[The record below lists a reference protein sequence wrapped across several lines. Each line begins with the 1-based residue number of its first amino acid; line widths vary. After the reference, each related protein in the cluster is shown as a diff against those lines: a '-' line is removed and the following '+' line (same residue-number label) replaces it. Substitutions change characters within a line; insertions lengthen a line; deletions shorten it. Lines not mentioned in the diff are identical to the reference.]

1 MDNNLLCM
9 DVINRVESNC
19 LDICFPPPMY
29 FSHHVATSLSIIMAN
44 NENKDWFYNNF
55 IQATFYNDFANIG
68 SGHLYGIYPAM
79 ETRLRHFAA
88 SQYLMET
95 CINLNILN
103 LMSDRLCENVKLF
116 IDNGYYVS
124 CVADVSRLK
133 GTRYAQRDFFSHR
146 IMIFGYDF
154 KSHTL
159 DILDFDHKQ
168 ALNKIKVMMDDFLDA
183 FYSERLCAQLNGHKN
198 NTLVLYERKTRPF
211 TADFGLV
218 REALSDYLNSYN
230 SSKRYSL
237 ILPCDECSSW
247 GIATYAKMVEYLNS
261 VPKKSEGIDI
271 RMAHAFY
278 EHKKIMYDRFEY
290 FAARKIYSTENKIR
304 KQLESNVRIAEIIR
318 LLVIK
323 YNQTKDVKIIS
334 TIINKLKDIEE
345 AEKYL
350 YKKLL
355 ES

>member
-1 MDNNLLCM
+1 MDNNVLYA
-9 DVINRVESNC
+9 DEINRPESNC
-19 LDICFPPPMY
+19 LEICFPPPMY
-29 FSHHVATSLSIIMAN
+29 FSHHVAASLSIIMAN

-55 IQATFYNDFANIG
+55 IQATFYNDFSNIG
-68 SGHLYGIYPAM
+68 NGHLYGIYPAM

-88 SQYLMET
+88 SQFLMET
-95 CINLNILN
+95 CVNLNILN
-103 LMSDRLCENVKLF
+103 LRSIKLCENIKLF

-146 IMIFGYDF
+146 LMIFGYDF
-154 KSHTL
+154 KAHTL

-168 ALNKIKVMMDDFLDA
+168 ALNKIKVSMDDFLEG
-183 FYSERLCAQLNGHKN
+183 FYSERLCAQLNGQKN

-218 REALSDYLNSYN
+218 KEALSDYLNSYN

-237 ILPCDECSSW
+237 ILPCDDCSSW
-247 GIATYAKMVEYLNS
+247 GIATYGKMIEYLNS
-261 VPKKSEGIDI
+261 IPEKDDGIDI

-278 EHKKIMYDRFEY
+278 EHKKIMYDRFQY
-290 FAARKIYSTENKIR
+290 FNARKIYCMENKLL
-304 KQLESNVRIAEIIR
+304 KQLESNMQLAEIIR

-323 YNQTKDVKIIS
+323 YNQTKDNRIIS
-334 TIINKLKDIEE
+334 RIINKLKDIEA
-345 AEKYL
+345 AEMYL
-350 YKKLL
+350 YKKIL